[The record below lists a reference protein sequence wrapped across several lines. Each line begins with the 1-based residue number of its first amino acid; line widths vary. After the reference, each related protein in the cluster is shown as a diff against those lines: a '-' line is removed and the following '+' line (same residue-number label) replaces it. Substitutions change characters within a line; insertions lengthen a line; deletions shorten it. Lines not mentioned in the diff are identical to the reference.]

1 MKKRN
6 TFREWIS
13 VRIAKN
19 PGGFILAVILLF
31 NLCFFVVAAVVIS
44 QLAPSTV
51 QYRGFWASVFY
62 TISMVLDAGCIQL
75 VVEDVGNSGV
85 AVIIVCI
92 IIVIVGMIT
101 FTGAVIGYITNYI
114 SDFVSGANRG
124 DRRLNISNHT
134 VILNWNS
141 RASEIIND
149 MLYCERPEQ
158 IVVLVPAW
166 KETVEKEIADRL
178 ADTVEKERSAVRAA
192 TAGMK
197 PIAAW
202 RYYRRNMIKNRV
214 TVIVREGD
222 TFSTKKLG
230 DISIKKAKAVVILCQ
245 ELQSNVCKFDYQDKL
260 ERYEKGN
267 SNTIKTLIQIA
278 ELTGA
283 SDSADNQKVIVEVD
297 DAWTMSLVNRIVAH
311 KERQGKCNIVPVS
324 VDRILGQ
331 ILSQFSIMPELNM
344 VYGELFSNK
353 GAAFFSEPAAD
364 AEGADHN
371 AEYMKD
377 HLCAVPLTE
386 MDGKEGRQFYYMAE
400 TAKDLKRVSSPPAGG
415 YSVKLNRDFWLEK
428 RNIIILGHNSNST
441 AIMEGFN
448 AFRDEW
454 NFRGERLIE
463 ENGGPEILNVR
474 IIDDKKS
481 LDKHDR
487 YAQYPYVNKVIEADV
502 YDKDVICGAINEFID
517 ANENDTSVLILSD
530 NSAPADEADAAAL
543 TYLIYVQDII
553 SERMAK
559 EPGFDP
565 ESIDVIVEIINPKNY
580 DIVHSYSIDNIV
592 ISNRYISKMVTQIG
606 EKEAIYNFYNDILT
620 YDTGG
625 ADVYN
630 SKELYAKK
638 VHRFFDETPEPCTA
652 AELIRA
658 VYEASPE
665 DNRSIVLGYVHRG
678 KITIFSGDQTNI
690 KVALEPNDKIIL
702 FSNH

>member
-1 MKKRN
+1 MKQRK
-6 TFREWIS
+6 TFRERIS

-19 PGGFILAVILLF
+19 PGGFILTVILLF
-31 NLCFFVVAAVVIS
+31 NLCFFMVAAAVIS

-92 IIVIVGMIT
+92 VIVIVGMIT
-101 FTGAVIGYITNYI
+101 FTGAVIGYVTNYI
-114 SDFVSGANRG
+114 SDFISGANRG
-124 DRRLNISNHT
+124 DRRLSVSNHT

-158 IVVLVPAW
+158 IVVLVPSG

-178 ADTVEKERSAVRAA
+178 ADTMEKERTAVRAA
-192 TAGMK
+192 AAGK
-197 PIAAW
+197 NPFAAW
-202 RYYRRNMIKNRV
+202 RYYRKNMIKNRV

-222 TFSTKKLG
+222 TFSTKKLS
-230 DISIKKAKAVVILCQ
+230 DISIKKAKAVIILCQ
-245 ELQSNVCKFDYQDKL
+245 ELQNSVCKFDYQDKL

-267 SNTIKTLIQIA
+267 SNTVKTLIQIA

-283 SDSADNQKVIVEVD
+283 SDSADDQKVIVEVD
-297 DAWTMSLVNRIVAH
+297 DAWTMSLVNRIIAH
-311 KERQGKCNIVPVS
+311 KERQGKSNIVPVS
-324 VDRILGQ
+324 VDMILGQ

-353 GAAFFSEPAAD
+353 GAAFFSEPAD
-364 AEGADHN
+364 KEGCDHN
-371 AEYMKD
+371 AEYMKN

-386 MDGKEGRQFYYMAE
+386 MDGKEGPQYYYMAAE
-400 TAKDLKRVSSPPAGG
+400 EKDLKRVSAPLSGG
-415 YSVKLNRDFWLEK
+415 YTVKLNRNFWLEK

-454 NFRGERLIE
+454 NFRDEKLIE
-463 ENGGPEILNVR
+463 ENGGPEILNIR

-481 LDKHDR
+481 LDKHGH
-487 YAQYPYVNKVIEADV
+487 YAQYPYVNRVIEADV
-502 YDKDVICGAINEFID
+502 YDKDEICAAINEFVD

-530 NSAPADEADAAAL
+530 DSAPTEETDAAAL

-559 EPGFDP
+559 DPGFDP

-625 ADVYN
+625 TDVYN

-638 VHRFFDETPEPCTA
+638 VRRFFAETPKPCTA

-665 DNRSIVLGYVHRG
+665 DNKSIVLGYVQRG
-678 KITIFSGDQTNI
+678 RITIFSGNQSDI